1 MVGTMVAKWVSD
13 AFGEHGIYDRHI
25 ILNNYPFLD
34 SKSEY
39 HYSTLAC
46 DVMRPRPEEPNSSL
60 IVLTGE
66 GMSLQ
71 EVEDIIKVNIFAL
84 FCCRLI
90 ERFYLES

>member
-1 MVGTMVAKWVSD
+1 MVAKWVSD

-71 EVEDIIKVNIFAL
+71 EVEDIIKVNISAVFSNFVEIL
-84 FCCRLI
+84 VEI
-90 ERFYLES
+90 KQIKTT